1 MSAPT
6 VADLLHIVSKP
17 DAQRVFDR
25 VRLPESND
33 EPLSAAAALV
43 ALTPTRYRLLLPKP
57 LRTLHAQVAQNLD
70 NSLSQ
75 TELVEKMKKLN
86 ENVEATCAA
95 AIDTD
100 DETHQELQRL
110 KLLSKVD
117 NVPSVF
123 ALRPLSEHTLPL
135 RLPMVPIHNPF
146 NPVKFSKKFS
156 GVHRV
161 QKLSMKDI

>member
-1 MSAPT
+1 
-6 VADLLHIVSKP
+6 
-17 DAQRVFDR
+17 
-25 VRLPESND
+25 
-33 EPLSAAAALV
+33 
-43 ALTPTRYRLLLPKP
+43 
-57 LRTLHAQVAQNLD
+57 
-70 NSLSQ
+70 
-75 TELVEKMKKLN
+75 MKKLN